1 MKKII
6 AILLSLTLAAG
17 MSACQ
22 NQTASPPENSSS
34 QASQAPEV
42 SQPQSSSQQQTSQSE
57 SSPQPQNSEPQ
68 ADPGQPERGE
78 PAGAQGGRT
87 LIAYF
92 SLGNNAG
99 YPDGVDATTSASL
112 VLDGGNL
119 YGTTE
124 YMANLIQQAV
134 GGDLH
139 RIQTTEPYS
148 TDFDTVVDQN
158 HQEANNGTLPELAA
172 SDLDVSQYDTVF
184 IGYPIW
190 ATDAPQAIFSFLSQ
204 YDLSGKTVVPFCTHD
219 GYGAGSSYGSIAG
232 AVPGAAAVLD
242 GLAVEAPD
250 VPGAADTVA
259 QWLQGIGIGQQA
271 EETAQTGETPITITV
286 GDTVLDSVLYDTA
299 LAHEIAGYF
308 PLTISTVGY
317 GGREFYGGVDFYPE
331 NLSGSQRTFENG
343 HITYCEDHHN
353 MAIFYA
359 QTDDSVLSVDV
370 IPIGKVTSDLSIFDE
385 LPGSVNITFALA
397 E

>member
-148 TDFDTVVDQN
+148 TDFDTSLQ
-158 HQEANNGTLPELAA
+158 H
-172 SDLDVSQYDTVF
+172 
-184 IGYPIW
+184 
-190 ATDAPQAIFSFLSQ
+190 
-204 YDLSGKTVVPFCTHD
+204 
-219 GYGAGSSYGSIAG
+219 SY
-232 AVPGAAAVLD
+232 
-242 GLAVEAPD
+242 
-250 VPGAADTVA
+250 
-259 QWLQGIGIGQQA
+259 
-271 EETAQTGETPITITV
+271 
-286 GDTVLDSVLYDTA
+286 LY
-299 LAHEIAGYF
+299 
-308 PLTISTVGY
+308 
-317 GGREFYGGVDFYPE
+317 
-331 NLSGSQRTFENG
+331 
-343 HITYCEDHHN
+343 
-353 MAIFYA
+353 
-359 QTDDSVLSVDV
+359 
-370 IPIGKVTSDLSIFDE
+370 
-385 LPGSVNITFALA
+385 
-397 E
+397 